1 MDSITKTKKQKQKLY
16 LRKKNKKQSRQ
27 DLTISVLGDFADPL
41 SWNFISAKNRN
52 NQAINYGDIAD
63 QRISKSDYLAP
74 TPNHLHPKRDSQ
86 SFPFLGVHLLTKNL
100 NG

>member
-16 LRKKNKKQSRQ
+16 LRKKKIQSRQ
-27 DLTISVLGDFADPL
+27 DLTISVLGDFADLL

-52 NQAINYGDIAD
+52 NQATSYGDIAD
-63 QRISKSDYLAP
+63 QRINKSDYLAP